1 MEIDEEYKDYM
12 QDIVKSLP
20 ATIFFKDTEG
30 KYVFTTKTCDLIN
43 AGRDKTIIGKREY
56 EIQYDKA
63 LGQSW
68 KGSAASTRG

>member
-30 KYVFTTKTCDLIN
+30 KYVFTTKTCDLFVMKL
-43 AGRDKTIIGKREY
+43 ADEKMY
-56 EIQYDKA
+56 ENKKEA
-63 LGQSW
+63 
-68 KGSAASTRG
+68 R